1 MGFSEGVQKDLS
13 MKWVQ
18 PLFHYYFSD
27 VKRLTLDVI
36 ASTVFSYDTDVFNE
50 DDNVFLQQLIQIFKN
65 LDPKQASLHMK
76 LKILLICQLFLQNI
90 LQ

>member
-1 MGFSEGVQKDLS
+1 MGFSEGVQKDLA

-50 DDNVFLQQLIQIFKN
+50 DDNIFLLKMIDMFKK
-65 LDPKQASLHMK
+65 LDPKQAPLYSK
-76 LKILLICQLFLQNI
+76 LRTILVREHT
-90 LQ
+90 